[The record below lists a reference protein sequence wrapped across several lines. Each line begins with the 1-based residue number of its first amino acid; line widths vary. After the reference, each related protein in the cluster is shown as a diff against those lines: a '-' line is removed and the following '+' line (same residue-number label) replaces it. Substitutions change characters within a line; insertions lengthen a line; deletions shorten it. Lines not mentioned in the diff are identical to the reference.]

1 MITISTYCGIM
12 VCEGQNEEYKMSKGE
27 VYMFQYAEPFS
38 RHYLYRGAVDN
49 HNDMYHDGGTK
60 YQVGFENVWITHRWA
75 TRVFTFLYNAQ
86 R

>member
-1 MITISTYCGIM
+1 MGVEFNVFIVKEANHKMITISTYCGIM

-60 YQVGFENVWITHRWA
+60 Y
-75 TRVFTFLYNAQ
+75 
-86 R
+86 